1 MINKSINCAMCI
13 AMAIVFQI
21 TKFSV
26 KKGVIQKEKKNDK
39 QTKRRNEKMIVFKQ
53 EQKNNQKYTI

>member
-26 KKGVIQKEKKNDK
+26 KKGVIQKEKRMIN
-39 QTKRRNEKMIVFKQ
+39 KRKGEMKK
-53 EQKNNQKYTI
+53 